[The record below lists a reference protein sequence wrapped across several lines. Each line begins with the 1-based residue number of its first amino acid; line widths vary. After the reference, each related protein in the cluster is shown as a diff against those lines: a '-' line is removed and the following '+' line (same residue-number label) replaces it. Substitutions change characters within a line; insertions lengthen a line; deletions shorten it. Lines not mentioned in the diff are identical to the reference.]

1 VPLLRTPSFLAAVLL
16 LTPVVAQAAPVSKKP
31 PPGPLSSQGS
41 PAPAAK
47 PARALPAGKAAPAGL
62 HNASHGSTA
71 KLASAAAPQ
80 RAMPSKSIGSPT
92 DGHLVNGVHLADA
105 PYLRIYPVYTGSDVR
120 WGTDTLV
127 GLVDRAARS
136 VHKQFPDAVLS
147 VGQLSKNG
155 GGEVDRHASHESGRD
170 ADVGFYVKSSLG
182 KPILADHMVAFL
194 GDGTAPSWPGAHFDD
209 ARNWA
214 LVSSIVGD
222 PHAKVTHLFVA
233 TPIRERLLAY
243 AAKIGASPAIRSKAA
258 EVLAQPHGSLPHDD
272 HFHVRIACPAG
283 QDGKCIEQ
291 PLAHHGHGAAMA
303 SHGHPAH
310 PSHGATS
317 PTSAN
322 GPTATAS
329 MTAAPAAP
337 HAAPASGH
345 AAPAAPPK
353 APSRSE
359 TRDESAK
366 GEASIPS
373 LAPSIPGLDSAV
385 IPAPLTGV
393 KSTWGV
399 EKDLPPPAKAD
410 AANGANAISD
420 PDGVLE
426 HN

>member
-1 VPLLRTPSFLAAVLL
+1 VPLLRTHSFIAALL
-16 LTPVVAQAAPVSKKP
+16 LLAPAAAHAAPVSKKP
-31 PPGPLSSQGS
+31 PPGPLSSQGPAK
-41 PAPAAK
+41 PAPAK
-47 PARALPAGKAAPAGL
+47 PAGKSAPAGL
-62 HNASHGSTA
+62 RNASHGSTA

-80 RAMPSKSIGSPT
+80 RTLPSKSIGSPT
-92 DGHLVNGVHLADA
+92 DGKLVNGVHLADA
-105 PYLRIYPVYTGSDVR
+105 PYLRIYPVYAGSDVR

-127 GLVDRAARS
+127 GLVDRAAKS
-136 VHKQFPDAVLS
+136 VRKQFPDAVLS

-170 ADVGFYVKSSLG
+170 ADVGFFVKNSLG
-182 KPILADHMVAFL
+182 KPILADHMVAFI

-214 LVSSIVGD
+214 LVSAIVSD
-222 PHAKVTHLFVA
+222 PHARVTHLFVA

-243 AAKIGASPAIRSKAA
+243 ATKIGASPAIRSKAA
-258 EVLAQPHGSLPHDD
+258 EVLAQPRGSLPHDD

-291 PLAHHGHGAAMA
+291 PLAHHGGHGSAMASA

-310 PSHGATS
+310 PSHGGTGA
-317 PTSAN
+317 
-322 GPTATAS
+322 TATAS
-329 MTAAPAAP
+329 IAQAPAATP
-337 HAAPASGH
+337 AHAAPASGH

-353 APSRSE
+353 PAARSE
-359 TRDESAK
+359 ARDESAK
-366 GEASIPS
+366 SESSIPS
-373 LAPSIPGLDSAV
+373 LSPSVPGLDSAV
-385 IPAPLTGV
+385 IPAPLMGV
-393 KSTWGV
+393 KSTWGI

-410 AANGANAISD
+410 AISD